1 VPTSEWGVDPRTS
14 IEQECE
20 RRGATAVVEGCRV
33 LLCGG
38 HVDDALLLALGGP
51 AAAKFLDGA
60 DHDDV
65 YWLRVWGA
73 RGLLWAW
80 DASAAPDV
88 RAALA
93 DGHWRVREMTLKVVA
108 RHRVGEAVDD
118 VLPLRDDPVARV
130 RAAAQRT
137 LTLLTAAGA

>member
-1 VPTSEWGVDPRTS
+1 VATSEWGVTPRTS
-14 IEQECE
+14 IEQQGA
-20 RRGATAVVEGCRV
+20 RRGTAAVVDGCRV
-33 LLCGG
+33 LLAGG
-38 HVDDALLLALGGP
+38 HVDEALLLALGGP

-80 DASAAPDV
+80 DDSAAPDV

-93 DGHWRVREMTLKVVA
+93 DEHWRVREMALKVVA
-108 RHRVGEAVDD
+108 RHLVGEAVDG
-118 VLPLRDDPVARV
+118 VVPLRDDPVARV
-130 RAAAQRT
+130 RAAAERT